1 MSSGIQ
7 FDPEAIRALA
17 QILKDTDLSEIEVVE
32 KDSRIRV
39 ARTIAAPLPPAPPAY
54 AWPSAFMPAAGA
66 APGFAGAPAA
76 AGMPGAAVVAG
87 ASAAAATAAAL
98 SSADAVDP
106 KHPGLIASPMVGV
119 VYLAPEPGAAPFV
132 TVGSKVAQG
141 QTLLL
146 IEAMKTFN
154 QVRAPR
160 AGTVTR
166 ILVEAGTPVEYGEPL
181 MIVE

>member
-1 MSSGIQ
+1 MTGGIQ
-7 FDPEAIRALA
+7 FDPETIRALA

-39 ARTIAAPLPPAPPAY
+39 ARTVAAPAPAAY
-54 AWPSAFMPAAGA
+54 AWPPAFVPPPA
-66 APGFAGAPAA
+66 APGFAGAPTA
-76 AGMPGAAVVAG
+76 AGAAPVA
-87 ASAAAATAAAL
+87 AMSAAASSAA
-98 SSADAVDP
+98 ADAVDP

-166 ILVEAGTPVEYGEPL
+166 ILVEAGMPVEYGEPL
-181 MIVE
+181 MVVE